1 MLKQHNEFLTTEN
14 EKLSRACERY
24 MGEAKE
30 TNKLRMEIIKLKEK
44 VN

>member
-1 MLKQHNEFLTTEN
+1 
-14 EKLSRACERY
+14 

-44 VN
+44 INELQALNSSSIIAWDETDIL